1 MNFQLD
7 TNYACEIFQSC
18 EKEPFIAQSDITSS
32 LAFMDF
38 LGVNGQNQS
47 LSIITFSFSDD
58 PMTSLGGEAYSCAL
72 DPVDG
77 FVNSYPNNKQ
87 CTCSYCSEVC
97 TAPAVNADIAFFDG
111 FNFKIVG
118 WSYFAFILFTIAF
131 QLIAHFICRS
141 KPPTRIATLRDNGT
155 TDANQSRASGQTPMR
170 LNQTVETSMSS
181 EQNSLLRRAD
191 IRP

>member
-58 PMTSLGGEAYSCAL
+58 PTTSLGGEAYSCAT

-87 CTCSYCSEVC
+87 CVCSYCSEVC

-118 WSYFAFILFTIAF
+118 WSYFAFILFTLAF
-131 QLIAHFICRS
+131 QLIAHFICRR
-141 KPPTRIATLRDNGT
+141 KPPTRIANLRENNS
-155 TDANQSRASGQTPMR
+155 DANFSRISGPAPAMR
-170 LNQTVETSMSS
+170 LNQTTETSMTS